1 MRLRK
6 ENQINKQTQG
16 GSKSRFG
23 KLARVWQRLATS
35 RTWPVVLAIAA
46 IFSLTSVALLLFEH
60 DINKSF
66 RSLGDVFWWTIVT
79 ASTVG
84 YGDKVP
90 ETAGGR
96 VIAVLV
102 IVLGVVVA
110 SIITGKI
117 ASWLVT
123 WKIKEGSGLITQEKL
138 KKHLVICGWKNEM
151 PGLLL
156 DILKANP
163 GLTSENIVL
172 VSTIKPAIVES
183 LRSMPELENI
193 GFVRGDY
200 VDEAV
205 LHRAN
210 IKRAAKV
217 LVLADSSVD
226 CSPQEID
233 SRTVMTAITIKSIS
247 RDIYTC
253 VELVDSK
260 FERYL
265 EGIHCDEIFPA
276 RHHNRILLANASA
289 ASGVTHIVRDMLDME
304 ENRLACK
311 EFPAQFVGD
320 TFASLSRHF
329 MGSENSILIGV
340 LENTG
345 NIYKRK
351 KEALRMAQRTPDI
364 SRLVANL
371 QEVKK
376 LSGNQPVFNPGPDYE
391 IKPYSRAIL
400 IRQ

>member
-1 MRLRK
+1 MRLRREK
-6 ENQINKQTQG
+6 QIKKQRRG
-16 GSKSRFG
+16 VSKGRFG
-23 KLARVWQRLATS
+23 TLARVWQRLATS
-35 RTWPVVLAIAA
+35 RTWPVVLAIVA
-46 IFSLTSVALLLFEH
+46 IFSLTSVALLLFEY
-60 DINKSF
+60 DINEGF
-66 RSLGDVFWWTIVT
+66 RGLGDVFWWTIVT

-90 ETAGGR
+90 ETTGGR

-110 SIITGKI
+110 SIVTGKI

-123 WKIKEGSGLITQEKL
+123 WKIKEGSGLVTQEKL
-138 KKHLVICGWKNEM
+138 KKHLVICGWKNDM
-151 PGLLL
+151 PSLLL
-156 DILKANP
+156 HILKVNP
-163 GLTSENIVL
+163 GLTSEGMVL
-172 VSTIKPAIVES
+172 VSMIKPAMVEN
-183 LRSMPELENI
+183 LRTIPELQNI

-210 IKRAAKV
+210 VKRAAKV
-217 LVLADSSVD
+217 LVLADSNVEYSA
-226 CSPQEID
+226 QEVD
-233 SRTVMTAITIKSIS
+233 SRTVMTVITIKSIS

-253 VELVDSK
+253 VELIDSK

-265 EGIHCDEIFPA
+265 RGAHCDEIFPA
-276 RHHNRILLANASA
+276 RHHNQLLLANASA
-289 ASGVTHIVRDMLDME
+289 ASGVTHVIRDMLDME
-304 ENRLACK
+304 KNRLACE
-311 EFPAQFVGD
+311 EFPAKFVGD
-320 TFASLSRHF
+320 TFASLSQHF
-329 MGSENSILIGV
+329 MEFENSILIGV

-351 KEALRMAQRTPDI
+351 REALRMAQRTPDI

-376 LSGNQPVFNPGPDYE
+376 LSGNQPVFNPGPDYK